1 MHYKKRKKKHN
12 SLVNNEVKMDS
23 IKNIGSRRLI
33 RNQISSKLS
42 RQGQDQPVSDSLKFG
57 SININGLDLENCD
70 EMEKL
75 IAEKDLDVG

>member
-1 MHYKKRKKKHN
+1 MHYKKRKKNHN

-57 SININGLDLENCD
+57 SININGLNLENFD

-75 IAEKDLDVG
+75 ITEKDLDVG